1 MGTCSVSGS
10 PFLSFVS
17 QALIGRAF
25 LYSSPQPGN
34 AAAIDDMPDS
44 LIQPIPYR
52 RKASAEGVSL
62 RKLAATYSA
71 GPAARWP

>member
-10 PFLSFVS
+10 PFFSCVS

-25 LYSSPQPGN
+25 FIFPTAARN

-44 LIQPIPYR
+44 LIQPIPCR
-52 RKASAEGVSL
+52 CKASAEGVSL
-62 RKLAATYSA
+62 RKLAAIYSA
-71 GPAARWP
+71 GPAAR

>member
-10 PFLSFVS
+10 PFLSCVS

-34 AAAIDDMPDS
+34 ASAIDDMPDS
-44 LIQPIPYR
+44 LIQPIPCR
-52 RKASAEGVSL
+52 CKASAEGVSL

-71 GPAARWP
+71 GPAAR